1 MNSFIRFCLYS
12 SLLILQCFNLIFFYD
27 IIFTYD
33 ILKLTNTTLQ
43 IINENIRRRFLK
55 GVE

>member
-27 IIFTYD
+27 IMFIYD

-55 GVE
+55 GIE